1 MATPKGTKATLRSL
15 DEIKRL
21 EKELGL
27 KPKPYDPTK
36 QGTWQ
41 SQRSNRITKT
51 LSNKRKRATPEQRQ
65 KEYDK
70 KIADRADPIKGE
82 EVRAKAR
89 EDYKKPHVRA
99 SKSKHSTRRRE
110 RERGAKKSIGILD
123 AGRETELDQ
132 IRQAPGIFNW
142 RDTNSAPSDYYPEG
156 KNIPYFETEHD
167 IDVAKGGG
175 DWDVKRDRPNI
186 YTVDRPTHARIT
198 KATEQ
203 GKDAL
208 AQDMKS
214 RARLPTVTGPARD
227 VVMTPKKLKSLMNLK
242 SVMPWLTIPLAYAAT
257 SLLPEQ
263 KAMAAEDVL
272 SLLDPLGLPRG
283 GRYSK
288 TPGSA
293 EFNAHLPPYLR
304 RLKDATWGGGLHRY

>member
-1 MATPKGTKATLRSL
+1 VATPKGTKATLRSL

-27 KPKPYDPTK
+27 KPKPYDSTK

-70 KIADRADPIKGE
+70 KIADRLDPVIGEQLRERDRVAYDKPNIK
-82 EVRAKAR
+82 
-89 EDYKKPHVRA
+89 A
-99 SKSKHSTRRRE
+99 SKAKHASIRRQRK
-110 RERGAKKSIGILD
+110 RDADAVIGILD
-123 AGRETELDQ
+123 AARETEVDQ

-142 RDTNSAPSDYYPEG
+142 RDTKSKPSIASPEG
-156 KNIPYFETEHD
+156 RNIPYFEIEHD
-167 IDVAKGGG
+167 KDIAKGGG

-186 YTVDRPTHARIT
+186 YTIDRPTHAKIT

-208 AQDMKS
+208 AQDMKN
-214 RARLPTVTGPARD
+214 RARLPTVTGSSRD

-263 KAMAAEDVL
+263 KAMAAEDIL

-304 RLKDATWGGGLHRY
+304 RLKDPTWGGGLTRY